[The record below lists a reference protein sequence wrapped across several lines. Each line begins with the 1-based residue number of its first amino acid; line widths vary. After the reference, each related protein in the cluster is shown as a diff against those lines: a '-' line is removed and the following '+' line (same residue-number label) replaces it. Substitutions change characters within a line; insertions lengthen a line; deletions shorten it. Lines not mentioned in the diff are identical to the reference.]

1 MWEYVGRVGVVLI
14 AAGLVLTFGFIGVG
28 LALILLGMLLILI
41 RRAWVLPSRGVS
53 IFTGGVAGLIA
64 WYCVLPLG
72 CTTTA
77 CSTLLGLP
85 SPGGAWA
92 LLAGS
97 VIGLGVGLFTG
108 HVTKDHG
115 PGGWWASL

>member
-14 AAGLVLTFGFIGVG
+14 AAGLVLTFGLIGLG
-28 LALILLGMLLILI
+28 PALLLLGILLIVI
-41 RRAWVLPSRGVS
+41 RRAWVLPSRGMS
-53 IFTGGVAGLIA
+53 ILIGGVAGLIA

-72 CTTTA
+72 CTTTG

-92 LLAGS
+92 LLAGG
-97 VIGLGVGLFTG
+97 VIGLGVGLLTA
-108 HVTKDHG
+108 HATKDHG